1 MVCGE
6 KIPSAEG
13 RQISPFEQDHKR
25 ISASKE
31 DDGMLNGYGGQ
42 VLRVNLTRGTV
53 DKSEL
58 DPNLARD
65 YLGGRGFAAKILYS
79 ELQKGIDPL
88 GEANKVIAA
97 AGPLSGLL
105 IPGAG
110 KTTFA
115 AKSPATGGYG
125 DSNLGGLFSAE
136 MKYAGYDLIIVEGV
150 SPKPVYL
157 FIEDDIVELR
167 DAGEYWGQGA
177 ITAETALKRD
187 LGDDFQIAV
196 IGPGGENLVKFA
208 CICHDFGRQAG
219 RTGVGA
225 VMGSKRLKAIA
236 IRGTHSI
243 PVADVGEFR
252 RVGREMLEYCKNS
265 DAWDVWVRLG
275 TAGVNVPSNEWG
287 SFPTHNFQTGHFEN
301 MEKMTGEYMREKIV
315 VTDKAC
321 FGCPCACGKYS
332 YTKKWDVRVEGPEY
346 ETAAFLGADVGLS
359 DIEDVAYANY
369 LCDELGIDTIS
380 AGNVIAF
387 ATECFERGIIGPKDT
402 GGLELGFG
410 DPEAVFELIQKIARR
425 EGLGDTL
432 AEGARHA
439 AEVFGGDSQHYAMQI
454 KGLEISG
461 YESRDAPAMMLAYM
475 TADVGAHHNRAWAIT
490 YDIEVGRDAVTEDK
504 AARVIELQHIRPLM
518 DALGTCRLQWVELGL
533 PLDYYVSAMKSITG
547 LDRSWEDLTH
557 TAERVWNLTRAFWV
571 REIDGFGREW
581 DYPPPRWYSDPV
593 PSGPSK
599 GKVVSK
605 ENVEKLLDMYYKQ
618 RGWDQNGIPTRE
630 KLDELGLGFVK
641 M

>member
-1 MVCGE
+1 
-6 KIPSAEG
+6 
-13 RQISPFEQDHKR
+13 
-25 ISASKE
+25 
-31 DDGMLNGYGGQ
+31 MLNGYGGQ

-53 DKSEL
+53 DTSEL

-79 ELQKGIDPL
+79 ELEKGIDPL

-125 DSNLGGLFSAE
+125 DSNMGGLFSAE

-150 SPKPVYL
+150 SAKPVYL

-167 DAGEYWGQGA
+167 DAGQYWGQGA

-187 LGDDFQIAV
+187 LGEDFQIAL

-225 VMGSKRLKAIA
+225 VMGSKKLKAIA
-236 IRGTHSI
+236 VRGTQSI
-243 PVADVGEFR
+243 PVANVGEFR
-252 RVGREMLEYCKNS
+252 RVGREMLEYCKKS

-287 SFPTHNFQTGHFEN
+287 SFPTHNFQTGHFDN
-301 MEKMTGEYMREKIV
+301 MEKMTGEYMRERIV

-332 YTKKWDVRVEGPEY
+332 YTKKWDVHVEGPEY

-387 ATECFERGIIGPKDT
+387 ATECFEKGIIGPRET

-410 DPEAVFELIQKIARR
+410 DPEAVFELIQKIAKR
-425 EGLGDTL
+425 EGIGDTL
-432 AEGARHA
+432 AEGARYA
-439 AEVFGGDSQHYAMQI
+439 AEAFGGDSQRYAMHI

-490 YDIEVGRDAVTEDK
+490 YDIEVGRDSITEDK
-504 AARVIELQHIRPLM
+504 AAKVIDLQHIRPLM
-518 DALGTCRLQWVELGL
+518 DCLGTCRLQWVELGL
-533 PLDYYVSAMKSITG
+533 PLDYYVPAMKSITG
-547 LDRSWEDLTH
+547 LDRSWQDLTH
-557 TAERVWNLTRAFWV
+557 VAERVWNLTRSFWV

-581 DYPPPRWYSDPV
+581 DYPPPRWYLDPV
-593 PSGPSK
+593 PTGPSR
-599 GKVVSK
+599 GKVVTK
-605 ENVEKLLDMYYKQ
+605 ENVEKLLDMYYQQ
-618 RGWDQNGIPTRE
+618 RGWDSNGIPSRE
-630 KLDELGLGFVK
+630 KLDELELEFVK
-641 M
+641 I

>member
-1 MVCGE
+1 
-6 KIPSAEG
+6 
-13 RQISPFEQDHKR
+13 
-25 ISASKE
+25 
-31 DDGMLNGYGGQ
+31 MLNGYGGQ

-425 EGLGDTL
+425 EGIGDTL

-557 TAERVWNLTRAFWV
+557 IAERVWNLTRAFWV

-641 M
+641 I

>member
-1 MVCGE
+1 
-6 KIPSAEG
+6 
-13 RQISPFEQDHKR
+13 
-25 ISASKE
+25 
-31 DDGMLNGYGGQ
+31 MLNGYGGQ

-53 DKSEL
+53 DTSEL

-79 ELQKGIDPL
+79 ELEKGIDPL

-125 DSNLGGLFSAE
+125 DSNMGGLFSAE

-150 SPKPVYL
+150 SAKPVYL

-167 DAGEYWGQGA
+167 DAGQYWGQGA

-187 LGDDFQIAV
+187 LGEDFQIAL

-225 VMGSKRLKAIA
+225 VMGSKKLKAIA
-236 IRGTHSI
+236 VRGTQSI
-243 PVADVGEFR
+243 PVANVGEFR
-252 RVGREMLEYCKNS
+252 RVGREMLEYCKKS

-287 SFPTHNFQTGHFEN
+287 SFPTHNFQTGHFDN
-301 MEKMTGEYMREKIV
+301 MEKMTGEYMRERIV

-332 YTKKWDVRVEGPEY
+332 YTKKWDVHVEGPEY

-387 ATECFERGIIGPKDT
+387 ATECFEKGIIGRRET

-410 DPEAVFELIQKIARR
+410 DPEAVFELIQKIAKR
-425 EGLGDTL
+425 EGIGDTL
-432 AEGARHA
+432 AEGARYA
-439 AEVFGGDSQHYAMQI
+439 AEAFGGDSQRYAMHI

-490 YDIEVGRDAVTEDK
+490 YDIEVGRDSITEDK
-504 AARVIELQHIRPLM
+504 AAKVIDLQHIRPLM
-518 DALGTCRLQWVELGL
+518 DCLGTCRLQWVELGL
-533 PLDYYVSAMKSITG
+533 PLDYYVPSMKSITG
-547 LDRSWEDLTH
+547 LDRSWQDLTH
-557 TAERVWNLTRAFWV
+557 VAERVWNLTRSFWV

-605 ENVEKLLDMYYKQ
+605 ENVEKLLDMYYQQ
-618 RGWDQNGIPTRE
+618 RGWDSNGIPSRE
-630 KLDELGLGFVK
+630 KLDELELEFVK
-641 M
+641 I